1 MTLASDPDE
10 KRKVPFTQIPWS
22 AIFLLKEWCGKSTFL
37 KQVSLLHRGNVLG
50 LCLLLG
56 TAFSALIRA
65 NLAITY
71 FSHIFFIRCLKRIS
85 LYSQ

>member
-1 MTLASDPDE
+1 MTWASDPDE

-22 AIFLLKEWCGKSTFL
+22 AIFLLKEWRGQSTFL

-50 LCLLLG
+50 LCLLFG